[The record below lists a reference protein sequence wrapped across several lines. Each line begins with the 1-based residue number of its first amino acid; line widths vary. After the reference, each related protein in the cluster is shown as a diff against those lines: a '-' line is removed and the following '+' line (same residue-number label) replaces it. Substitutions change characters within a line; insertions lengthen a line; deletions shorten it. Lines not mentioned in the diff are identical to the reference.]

1 MGIRVPHLG
10 TKIAAVVLALLIWL
24 LVSDERTV
32 ERMLRVPL
40 EFTSFPQALELV
52 GEAPSLVDVRVR
64 GSAGTISRIAEG
76 DLAALL
82 DLASARPGQRLFHI
96 TEADVRA
103 PFGVEV
109 IQITPASVELL
120 FEAQTSRTVAV
131 AARVEG
137 TPAPGFAVT
146 GVVVEPASVAVV
158 GPAGMLEDV
167 REATTEV
174 VSVEG
179 ATETVTD
186 TVNVGVAHP
195 TVRVRQARPVT
206 VTVTIARAPDG

>member
-1 MGIRVPHLG
+1 
-10 TKIAAVVLALLIWL
+10 
-24 LVSDERTV
+24 
-32 ERMLRVPL
+32 
-40 EFTSFPQALELV
+40 
-52 GEAPSLVDVRVR
+52 
-64 GSAGTISRIAEG
+64 
-76 DLAALL
+76 
-82 DLASARPGQRLFHI
+82 
-96 TEADVRA
+96 
-103 PFGVEV
+103 
-109 IQITPASVELL
+109 
-120 FEAQTSRTVAV
+120 
-131 AARVEG
+131 
-137 TPAPGFAVT
+137 VT

-206 VTVTIARAPDG
+206 VTVTIARAPGG